1 MDIKKTSKSSTLKE
15 IEHIL
20 VVGLG
25 KSGLSCVNYL
35 TKQIEFKKYIFEIS
49 VYDKNKTLREQ
60 KNLLKNHDI
69 KDFFT
74 GDIKFEFLDKKTHI
88 FLSPGV
94 SPAEV
99 NKFNQKFSVRRQ
111 PIRRSTSNC
120 FNFLWIEINRLP
132 SFLSTKHHS
141 LFIKPIKTISQ

>member
-1 MDIKKTSKSSTLKE
+1 MGIKKTSKSSTLKE

-88 FLSPGV
+88 FFK
-94 SPAEV
+94 
-99 NKFNQKFSVRRQ
+99 NSV
-111 PIRRSTSNC
+111 
-120 FNFLWIEINRLP
+120 
-132 SFLSTKHHS
+132 
-141 LFIKPIKTISQ
+141 